1 MKIDDVKRILVV
13 GAGQMGAQIAM
24 QSALHGYAIT
34 LNDLGMDVLQKGM
47 AGNRKQ
53 LERRVQK
60 GQMTKDQ
67 MEEALARVRL
77 EADLESPARGADFV
91 LEDHEGGGPGGGA
104 ARGGPRTRRA
114 RRRLRHRGHRGAA
127 RAEEGMLRPARP
139 LLPAAPPPGPPPVHP
154 GELPAP

>member
-34 LNDLGMDVLQKGM
+34 LNDLTMDVLQKGM

-60 GQMTKDQ
+60 GPLTRDQ
-67 MEEALARVRL
+67 MEEAIALAAWM
-77 EADLESPARGADFV
+77 ADLKMP
-91 LEDHEGGGPGGGA
+91 
-104 ARGGPRTRRA
+104 
-114 RRRLRHRGHRGAA
+114 RRRPSSS
-127 RAEEGMLRPARP
+127 RPSGRSSPRECFATRP
-139 LLPAAPPPGPPPVHP
+139 LLPPQPLPRTRPPLNSQIAPSPSSPPSAQLLLFPP
-154 GELPAP
+154 L

>member
-34 LNDLGMDVLQKGM
+34 LNDLNMDVLQKGM

-67 MEEALARVRL
+67 MEEAIARVR
-77 EADLESPARGADFV
+77 
-91 LEDHEGGGPGGGA
+91 
-104 ARGGPRTRRA
+104 ARGGSREGRA

-127 RAEEGMLRPARP
+127 RAQEGVLRQARP
-139 LLPAAPPPGPPPVHP
+139 LLPARTPSWPRTRPR
-154 GELPAP
+154 

>member
-34 LNDLGMDVLQKGM
+34 LNDLTMDVLQKGM
-47 AGNRKQ
+47 GGNRKQ

-67 MEEALARVRL
+67 M
-77 EADLESPARGADFV
+77 
-91 LEDHEGGGPGGGA
+91 
-104 ARGGPRTRRA
+104 
-114 RRRLRHRGHRGAA
+114 
-127 RAEEGMLRPARP
+127 
-139 LLPAAPPPGPPPVHP
+139 
-154 GELPAP
+154 

>member
-1 MKIDDVKRILVV
+1 MKTDDVKRILVV

-34 LNDLGMDVLQKGM
+34 LSDLTMDVLQKGM

-67 MEEALARVRL
+67 MEEAIARVRL
-77 EADLESPARGADFV
+77 EPDLE
-91 LEDHEGGGPGGGA
+91 E
-104 ARGGPRTRRA
+104 RRA
-114 RRRLRHRGHRGAA
+114 T
-127 RAEEGMLRPARP
+127 PTS
-139 LLPAAPPPGPPPVHP
+139 
-154 GELPAP
+154 